1 MKKAS
6 WKIMCLFLAL
16 TVILGGCSNS
26 GTAEGEAVAVQSVAL
41 LAGLDTGLQNR
52 YSGMVVSQDTQE
64 IKRDE
69 EQAVKEIFV
78 EVGQE
83 VTAGQP
89 LFTYDTEQI
98 SLAIDQARLELEKLE
113 NSIGTMESQIAAL
126 EKERKNAA
134 SADKLSYTIQI
145 QTLEVDIKQ
154 TEYSISTKKVE
165 IERQEKSLE
174 NAEVQAK
181 IDGVVQQINEDNSYD
196 NYGNLLPFVTIMQ
209 VGNFRIKGTI
219 NEMNVMALPAG
230 SPVIIRSRIDSSQT
244 WTGMIE
250 SVDTDNPVNDQ
261 NNGMMVAYDTGS
273 SDSMTSS
280 TKYPF
285 YITLE
290 SGAGLMMGQH
300 VYIELDQGQTGQ
312 REGLWLSSYFIVQ
325 DGDKAYVW
333 AANDKDRL
341 EKRSIILGELDEELN
356 EYQIAEGLSAS
367 DYIAVPSDTL
377 KEGLS
382 VTKYDEASFG
392 GAGEGLINEGEV
404 VNPEGDPEMNGENYG
419 KETPIEGDEIVP
431 DEGEVIPEDGGISPD
446 GLPGEEETRGDV

>member
-6 WKIMCLFLAL
+6 WKILCPFLAL
-16 TVILGGCSNS
+16 AMALGGCSGS
-26 GTAEGEAVAVQSVAL
+26 GTTEGEAVAVQSVAL

-69 EQAVKEIFV
+69 EQTVKEIFV
-78 EVGQE
+78 EEGQA

-89 LFTYDTEQI
+89 LFTYDTEQM
-98 SLAIDQARLELEKLE
+98 SLAIDQARLELQKLE
-113 NSIGTMESQIAAL
+113 NSIGTYESQITAL

-134 SADKLSYTIQI
+134 SSDKLSYTIEI
-145 QTLEVDIKQ
+145 QTLEADIKQ
-154 TEYSISTKKVE
+154 TEYTITTKKLE

-181 IDGVVQQINEDNSYD
+181 IDGVVQQINEDNTYD
-196 NYGNLLPFVTIMQ
+196 NYGNLLPFLTIMQ

-219 NEMNVMALPAG
+219 NEMNASALPVG

-250 SVDTDNPVNDQ
+250 SVDWENPVNDQ
-261 NNGMMVAYDTGS
+261 NNGYVVYDGSS

-285 YITLE
+285 YITLDNGE
-290 SGAGLMMGQH
+290 GLMMGQH
-300 VYIELDQGQTGQ
+300 VYIELDQGQTD
-312 REGLWLSSYFIVQ
+312 RKEGLWISSYYIVQ

-341 EKRSIILGELDEELN
+341 EKRSITLGEWDEELDE
-356 EYQIAEGLSAS
+356 YQILEGLAAS
-367 DYIAVPSDTL
+367 DYIAIPSDTL
-377 KEGLS
+377 KEGLA
-382 VTKYDEASFG
+382 VTKYDDASFG
-392 GAGEGLINEGEV
+392 GGEAGMMD
-404 VNPEGDPEMNGENYG
+404 EGDVIYPEDDNL
-419 KETPIEGDEIVP
+419 T
-431 DEGEVIPEDGGISPD
+431 DEGELIPEDGSISPD
-446 GLPGEEETRGDV
+446 DLSKEAETGAGV